1 MPEKL
6 FLGVISRDWSCILDG
21 HLRVRSDFIF
31 ATKGHVLLTGWGL
44 SPLSLELSGFQ
55 TQARTGVGA
64 QVPTEYP
71 GGGRAREETLEG
83 DFKEIPWAPLEMCVT
98 GARNGSG

>member
-1 MPEKL
+1 M
-6 FLGVISRDWSCILDG
+6 GG
-21 HLRVRSDFIF
+21 HLKVRSDFIF